1 MAELEHRVSGEPLTL
16 DDRRLL
22 VELQS
27 FGVRVVGGD
36 DTLGR
41 RGGAGPSDAL
51 EAARDGVAGDES
63 RGEHD
68 R

>member
-1 MAELEHRVSGEPLTL
+1 MAEQGVTDRPLSL

-36 DTLGR
+36 STLGR

-51 EAARDGVAGDES
+51 FMYCLLYTSPSPRDS
-63 RGEHD
+63 
-68 R
+68 